1 MLDGG
6 CFLDDTSSNVF
17 RADEFGMAPSR
28 SVAVVDQVVT
38 YPKTQESV
46 SKNQSSQKVRN
57 NKEERRISVDN
68 SLASLKEEDSSQ
80 EINYHSSKESRR
92 VRRVMNKEGKLE
104 SEETRELIGNL
115 LETSHH
121 WKSQNVNV
129 NTESF
134 PLANGKKNRA
144 RNPAPRRSK
153 SRDISDSESVPSE
166 MAGKKNREGSHLR
179 RTKSRDSMPV
189 SSDNDL
195 VPDQGVRSEF
205 KYTRGERH
213 SDNISCF
220 SLPAPP
226 SGIDS
231 VSNNATCKKTREGRQ
246 RRTKSRDSPPV
257 SSDNDNVPSKL
268 AGDSKDRQEGNH
280 QRRKSNAGLLTA
292 IPLHEYNSQQA
303 KEITLINFPVRARE
317 ILEHCDS
324 VQKLEHWV
332 TNLEGALFMA
342 KRALAVQGYD
352 EVATV
357 GRQHTHASDVPIA
370 MIENVPPVTN
380 CAILKRIATLP
391 VSEPE
396 NSGVC
401 EATPAKKGFGTFFL
415 NRSLKSASK
424 AKPRARSVEPG
435 VSNAKLPRRRSG
447 SVTRT
452 IMELTATGR
461 HKSIAALVTPENF
474 ELEKFIGLPGMNAHS
489 R

>member
-231 VSNNATCKKTREGRQ
+231 VSKNAT
-246 RRTKSRDSPPV
+246 S
-257 SSDNDNVPSKL
+257 
-268 AGDSKDRQEGNH
+268 
-280 QRRKSNAGLLTA
+280 
-292 IPLHEYNSQQA
+292 
-303 KEITLINFPVRARE
+303 
-317 ILEHCDS
+317 
-324 VQKLEHWV
+324 
-332 TNLEGALFMA
+332 
-342 KRALAVQGYD
+342 GY
-352 EVATV
+352 
-357 GRQHTHASDVPIA
+357 
-370 MIENVPPVTN
+370 
-380 CAILKRIATLP
+380 
-391 VSEPE
+391 
-396 NSGVC
+396 
-401 EATPAKKGFGTFFL
+401 
-415 NRSLKSASK
+415 
-424 AKPRARSVEPG
+424 
-435 VSNAKLPRRRSG
+435 
-447 SVTRT
+447 
-452 IMELTATGR
+452 
-461 HKSIAALVTPENF
+461 
-474 ELEKFIGLPGMNAHS
+474 
-489 R
+489 